1 MLFFMREET
10 FDKQNNK
17 NFTVHFSESTAICW
31 VPLIIIM

>member
-10 FDKQNNK
+10 FDKQNK

-31 VPLIIIM
+31 VPLIIIT